1 MYMKKRLLVPF
12 ILAGL
17 LTLTACNNGETIVE
31 SDAGNISEDE
41 FYNTMKERYGET
53 TLKELVYKQVLA
65 DQFEVTD
72 KELEEAMSQYKDMYG
87 DNFEMFLM
95 QLGIESEEAFK
106 DILEFSILQE
116 KAAMEKVDVTDEELK
131 EQYNIESKTV
141 SARHILVET
150 EDEAKKVLE
159 RLNNGEDFAKVAKE
173 VSTDT
178 TSAEKGGDVGEV
190 NPDQFVR
197 EFTVAAYQL
206 EKDEISEPVQSQY
219 GYHIIQATEVKAKK
233 DVKSFEEMKPE
244 LTETV
249 KQTKITAEIVQ
260 EAMDDAVE
268 KANIKI
274 NDKDLKDIFKKSE
287 QAGSNEKEE
296 KQQG

>member
-116 KAAMEKVDVTDEELK
+116 KAAMEKL
-131 EQYNIESKTV
+131 
-141 SARHILVET
+141 
-150 EDEAKKVLE
+150 
-159 RLNNGEDFAKVAKE
+159 
-173 VSTDT
+173 
-178 TSAEKGGDVGEV
+178 
-190 NPDQFVR
+190 
-197 EFTVAAYQL
+197 
-206 EKDEISEPVQSQY
+206 
-219 GYHIIQATEVKAKK
+219 
-233 DVKSFEEMKPE
+233 M
-244 LTETV
+244 
-249 KQTKITAEIVQ
+249 
-260 EAMDDAVE
+260 
-268 KANIKI
+268 
-274 NDKDLKDIFKKSE
+274 
-287 QAGSNEKEE
+287 
-296 KQQG
+296 

>member
-1 MYMKKRLLVPF
+1 M
-12 ILAGL
+12 
-17 LTLTACNNGETIVE
+17 
-31 SDAGNISEDE
+31 
-41 FYNTMKERYGET
+41 
-53 TLKELVYKQVLA
+53 
-65 DQFEVTD
+65 
-72 KELEEAMSQYKDMYG
+72 
-87 DNFEMFLM
+87 
-95 QLGIESEEAFK
+95 
-106 DILEFSILQE
+106 
-116 KAAMEKVDVTDEELK
+116 
-131 EQYNIESKTV
+131 
-141 SARHILVET
+141 
-150 EDEAKKVLE
+150 
-159 RLNNGEDFAKVAKE
+159 NNGEDFAKVAKE

-287 QAGSNEKEE
+287 QAGSNERRKTTRIMEIE
-296 KQQG
+296 VFF